1 MTSDA
6 VTAIDVISTTA
17 VLTGPRLVAVRDLQ
31 VAMRVLAAA
40 RTRLQ
45 RVTPCTSRV
54 YRMPKAEKEVESRPP
69 SR

>member
-40 RTRLQ
+40 RTRLG
-45 RVTPCTSRV
+45 RVTPCTSR
-54 YRMPKAEKEVESRPP
+54 R
-69 SR
+69 